1 MIEKVEEEEDAIPDI
16 NQHPMILGE
25 INLCDLARSLSEKKK
40 SVRQVIKKLKINEL
54 LDIVDH
60 IQDQELQDLDF
71 TGKQKDVSFFVTLFI
86 SM

>member
-16 NQHPMILGE
+16 KQHPMILGE
-25 INLCDLARSLSEKKK
+25 INLCDLAWSLSGKKT
-40 SVRQVIKKLKINEL
+40 SVRQVTKKLKINEL

-71 TGKQKDVSFFVTLFI
+71 TGKQKG
-86 SM
+86 